1 MSTTDDR
8 SSGLGHIL
16 KYTGVFGGVQ
26 GLAMLM
32 SVVRNKLTSKLL
44 GTVGQG
50 LLMEYTSI
58 IDGVHATTNC
68 GVGFSSVRRASE
80 LFESGD
86 ECAIRSFVLTVR
98 TWCLWIGLAGVVL
111 CVAASPFLSH
121 ILFDGSS
128 REALNIM
135 YLSPMLLCLAI
146 TMGEVSVLK
155 GLRRL
160 KRVAAIT
167 ALGAFA
173 TLLLTV
179 PVYLVFGI
187 RGIIIAMNISTAA
200 VTAIHMAFTVPI
212 YPWSVRLSSAE
223 VFREGWSM
231 IRIGVPYVLVAV
243 AGSIMSIVVIAILKS
258 GGGDEVVGLYRAG
271 YVLMGSYA
279 GLVFAAFDSDY
290 FPRLS
295 SVNADVAKRNEL
307 MNRQIL
313 VSVLLIAPLLIA
325 MIVMMP
331 VILQLLHTEAFL
343 PATSMAVCAVF
354 YPFFR
359 AVSMPISYMALAH
372 GDSHIYLGAEV
383 IYDVASVLF
392 IWLAFSRWGLTGA
405 GIGLSISALFDVLLV
420 GIAYTY
426 IYKIHLSPQT
436 LRLAATQTIVVGITL
451 AVCLL
456 AGTLTKYIAGAAL
469 LLFSAYLSLRALRQS
484 PSNLKEPDAPANQPL
499 S

>member
-1 MSTTDDR
+1 MSTTDER

-50 LLMEYTSI
+50 LLMEYTTI
-58 IDGVHATTNC
+58 IEGVHATTNC

-80 LFESGD
+80 LFEGGD
-86 ECAIRSFVLTVR
+86 ESAIRSFVLTIR
-98 TWCLWIGLAGVVL
+98 TWCLWIGLAGVLL
-111 CVAASPFLSH
+111 CMAASPFLSR
-121 ILFDGSS
+121 ILFGGTPH
-128 REALNIM
+128 ETLNIVF
-135 YLSPMLLCLAI
+135 LSPMLLCLAV

-155 GLRRL
+155 GMRRL

-167 ALGAFA
+167 ALGAFI

-187 RGIIIAMNISTAA
+187 RGIIIAMNLSTAA
-200 VTAIHMAFTVPI
+200 VMVIHLAFSVPI
-212 YPWSVRLSSAE
+212 YPWSVRLSSYE

-231 IRIGVPYVLVAV
+231 IRIGVPYVLAAV

-258 GGGDEVVGLYRAG
+258 GGGDEVVGLYRVS

-279 GLVFAAFDSDY
+279 GLVFAAFESDY

-295 SVNADVAKRNEL
+295 SVNTDVVKRNEL

-313 VSVLLIAPLLIA
+313 VSVLLMAPLLIA

-343 PATSMAVCAVF
+343 PATSMAVCTVF

-359 AVSMPISYMALAH
+359 AVSVPISYMPLAH

-383 IYDVASVLF
+383 IYDAASVMF
-392 IWLAFSRWGLTGA
+392 IWFAFTRWGLTGA
-405 GIGLSISALFDVLLV
+405 GIGLSVSALFDVMLV
-420 GIAYTY
+420 GSAYSY
-426 IYKIHLSPQT
+426 IYKIHLATHT
-436 LRLAATQTIVVGITL
+436 LKLVFTQTIVVGTTL

-456 AGTLTKYIAGAAL
+456 ADTLTKYLAGAAL
-469 LLFSAYLSLRALRQS
+469 LCLSAYISLRAFRQRAGQ
-484 PSNLKEPDAPANQPL
+484 PDEDITEAKQT

>member
-1 MSTTDDR
+1 MAEKRPSDNT
-8 SSGLGHIL
+8 LNHIL

-26 GLAMLM
+26 GLTMLM
-32 SVVRNKLTSKLL
+32 GVIRNKLTSKLL

-58 IDGVHATTNC
+58 IEGVHATTNC

-80 LFESGD
+80 LFESSD
-86 ECAIRSFVLTVR
+86 EAAIKSFVLTVR
-98 TWCLWIGLAGVVL
+98 TWCLWIGLVGVVL
-111 CVAASPFLSH
+111 CATASPLLSR
-121 ILFDGSS
+121 ILFEGSS
-128 REALNIM
+128 REAFNIAC
-135 YLSPMLLCLAI
+135 LSPMLLCLAI

-160 KRVAAIT
+160 KRVAIIT
-167 ALGAFA
+167 TLSAVA
-173 TLLLTV
+173 TLILTV
-179 PVYLVFGI
+179 PIYLALGI
-187 RGIIIAMNISTAA
+187 SGIIIAMNLSTAA
-200 VTAIHMAFTVPI
+200 VTIIHLSFTVPI
-212 YPWSVRLSSAE
+212 YPWRVSPASAA

-231 IRIGVPYVLVAV
+231 IRIGVPYVLAAV
-243 AGSIMSIVVIAILKS
+243 AGSIMSIIVIAILKS
-258 GGGDEVVGLYRAG
+258 DGGDEVVGLYRAG

-295 SVNADVAKRNEL
+295 SVNADVVRRNEL

-331 VILQLLHTEAFL
+331 VILRVLHTEAFL

-359 AVSMPISYMALAH
+359 ALSMPMSYMALAR
-372 GDSHIYLGAEV
+372 GDSHYYLGAEV
-383 IYDVASVLF
+383 IYDAASVLL
-392 IWLAFSRWGLTGA
+392 IWLAFNRWGLAGA
-405 GIGLSISALFDVLLV
+405 GVGLSLSALFDVLLV
-420 GIAYTY
+420 GCAYGY
-426 IYKIHLSPQT
+426 IYKIRLAKQT
-436 LRLAATQTIVVGITL
+436 LAMATTQAIIVGASL

-456 AGTLTKYIAGAAL
+456 TDGLTKYLAGATLLAISAL
-469 LLFSAYLSLRALRQS
+469 ISLHV
-484 PSNLKEPDAPANQPL
+484 LKKK